1 MKFNLFFLFLFLTN
15 FCFSQQKKVID
26 FRDINNV
33 NGVTYFG
40 NGEKVDGEIH
50 KRRTFGPYYESLEKT
65 FWFKDGI
72 LIGEISYFTDIKEN
86 IVDKK
91 TFYYYN
97 STQISKMIIFHDKK
111 HNKFKTYEFYEN
123 GKRKSIETVD
133 NGNVKYH
140 KAFENK

>member
-1 MKFNLFFLFLFLTN
+1 MKFSLFFFLFLFN
-15 FCFSQQKKVID
+15 FCVSQQKKIVDFKDIITID
-26 FRDINNV
+26 GITYIN
-33 NGVTYFG
+33 

-91 TFYYYN
+91 MFYYNN

-123 GKRKSIETVD
+123 GKRKSIETIE
-133 NGNVKYH
+133 NGKVKYH
-140 KAFENK
+140 KSFENK